1 MKQYYVYILTNHS
14 NSTLYIGVTND
25 IVRRTYE
32 HTSNL
37 NEGFAEKYK
46 TYKLVYME
54 ESKSIEDALRRE
66 KQLKKWSRPKKEAL
80 INSINPQWNNLYKI

>member
-37 NEGFAEKYK
+37 SEGFSEKYK
-46 TYKLVYME
+46 MYKLVYME

-66 KQLKKWSRPKKEAL
+66 KQLKKWSRAKKEAL

>member
-37 NEGFAEKYK
+37 NEGFAEEYK

-66 KQLKKWSRPKKEAL
+66 KQLKKWSRAKKEAL